1 MPARPVVAGFKL
13 EDADEHLME
22 YWLGRRADL
31 RRWTA
36 GEILRPGELARGL
49 NYFPHATL
57 ALIQKFAKWYVP
69 VLVVSRASGEDRSRL
84 RKTLLEC
91 GLAALW
97 EPGAPPESLVFPEL
111 DPVRRPP
118 VFIVSDD
125 SRQVSLYR
133 QILYFSGRDS
143 RADFRTPG
151 ELIAALFE
159 SKDSERYPEL
169 LIVDL
174 DTRAMDP
181 LGLFHELRRFLR
193 ANPGRTS
200 DTRLLL
206 TKDFSVPGLDLATV
220 ESTLRPLARRIFH
233 PNEAICVLLEA
244 FHLPQPAAGSAP
256 AFRPRDLDALL
267 YSADVRRLIT
277 KPPPL
282 PQKSV
287 GAFPALR
294 WLYDWLGESPAEGA
308 LLTRL
313 TPEEERLRPGAGV

>member
-1 MPARPVVAGFKL
+1 MRPVVAGFKL
-13 EDADEHLME
+13 ESGDEHLME
-22 YWLGRRADL
+22 YWLGARPDL

-57 ALIQKFAKWYVP
+57 ALIQEFAKWFVP
-69 VLVVSRASGEDRSRL
+69 VLVVSRAKGEDRTRL
-84 RKTLLEC
+84 REALLEC

-97 EPGAPPESLVFPEL
+97 EPGAPGESLIFPEL
-111 DPVRRPP
+111 DPIRHPP
-118 VFIVSDD
+118 VFIVGDD
-125 SRQVSLYR
+125 PRQVSLYR

-143 RADFRTPG
+143 RADFRTPT
-151 ELIAALFE
+151 ELIGALFE
-159 SKDSERYPEL
+159 SKASARYPEL
-169 LIVDL
+169 LVVSL

-193 ANPGRTS
+193 ANPGRTA

-233 PNEAICVLLEA
+233 PNEAIYVLLEA
-244 FHLPQPAAGSAP
+244 FHLPQPSTGNAP
-256 AFRPRDLDALL
+256 DSRPRDLDALL

-277 KPPPL
+277 KPPAL
-282 PQKSV
+282 PEKSV
-287 GAFPALR
+287 GAYPALR
-294 WLYDWLGESPAEGA
+294 WLYEWLGESPGEGA

-313 TPEEERLRPGAGV
+313 TPEEERMRPGAGV